1 MSNEQ
6 AKSVFKPVLIAL
18 MIVGAFSLTACINS
32 TVSINQV
39 KTRYVVC
46 NTQDYNPAT
55 ASEDIKLCRLGLS
68 TNK

>member
-1 MSNEQ
+1 MSKTQ
-6 AKSVFKPVLIAL
+6 QFLRPVLIAL
-18 MIVGAFSLTACINS
+18 AIVGALSLTACINS